1 MDVKG
6 IMTKEVITVREDDT
20 VENCARLLSRNNLSG
35 LPVVDRENKLKGI
48 VTEGD
53 LIRRA
58 SELDGPAYLE
68 IFGGIF
74 YLDSPKE
81 YMEKLKRSMG
91 QMVGDIMTR
100 ELITISPD
108 DTVEDAATKLVRKK
122 VKRLP
127 VIDREGFLLGI
138 VSRKDIMDYLFRNE

>member
-1 MDVKG
+1 MIKD
-6 IMTKEVITVREDDT
+6 IMTKEVITVKEDDT
-20 VENCARLLSRNNLSG
+20 AEKCARLLSQNNLSG
-35 LPVVDRENKLKGI
+35 LPVLDDNGKLVGM

-81 YMEKLKRSMG
+81 YMDKLRRSMG
-91 QMVGDIMTR
+91 QIVRDIMTR
-100 ELITISPD
+100 DIVTAKLND
-108 DTVEDAATKLVRKK
+108 KVEDVATVLVRNKL
-122 VKRLP
+122 KRLP
-127 VIDREGFLLGI
+127 VVDEDRSVIGI
-138 VSRKDIMDYLFRNE
+138 VSRKDIMNYLFRTE